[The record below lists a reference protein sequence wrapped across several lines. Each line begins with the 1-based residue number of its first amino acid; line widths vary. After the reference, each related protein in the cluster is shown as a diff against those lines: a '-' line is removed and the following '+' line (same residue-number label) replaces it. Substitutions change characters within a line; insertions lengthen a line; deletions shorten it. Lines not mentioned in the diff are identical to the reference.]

1 MVLLE
6 MINDFP
12 MFAAFSEQEKEDFVS
27 IDHTLLGYKPNDV
40 IIKEGDAF
48 ESLYLLLKGTIL
60 ITRASA
66 KQPMAELQ
74 PGQVFGEISFLSK
87 KPRASSVVAKDTV
100 LVLKMDGKFFANLS
114 PELRD
119 KIKNYLIELLT
130 QRLDTMNAALL
141 KIAQYARGS
150 TLE

>member
-12 MFAAFSEQEKEDFVS
+12 MFAEFTQQEKEQFAG
-27 IDHTLLGYKPNDV
+27 IEHTVLGYKKDDV
-40 IIKEGDAF
+40 IIKEGDIFA
-48 ESLYLLLKGTIL
+48 SLYLLLKGSIL
-60 ITRASA
+60 ITRANT
-66 KQPMAELQ
+66 KQPMAELHA
-74 PGQVFGEISFLSK
+74 GQLFGEISFLTQ
-87 KPRASSVVAKDTV
+87 KPRVSSVVANETV
-100 LVLKMDGKFFANLS
+100 LVLKMDNKFFTQLA

-119 KIKNYLIELLT
+119 KIKNYLIEILT